1 MMFGYSDE
9 WWVLLLYPVVL
20 WVPFGPFAMLWLGVW
35 CARAPGWRP
44 RLWSVLIPLIPVLT
58 SAVFMTF
65 PLSRWEWTLRAD
77 GAKEPPEHWDDFLG
91 YLLVYIGGIT
101 VLPWLLGYGVTRLLR
116 FVRARRV
123 RPGEGEPR
131 TTPEGDAA
139 RTPPTPAEGPSGG
152 AGGG

>member
-20 WVPFGPFAMLWLGVW
+20 WVPFGPFAMVWLGVW
-35 CARAPGWRP
+35 CARAPGPRP
-44 RLWSVLIPLIPVLT
+44 RLWSVLVPLIPVVT

-65 PLSRWEWTLRAD
+65 PLSRWEWTLRVD
-77 GAKEPPEHWDDFLG
+77 GAKEPPEHLDDFLG

-116 FVRARRV
+116 FARARRA
-123 RPGEGEPR
+123 RPGESA
-131 TTPEGDAA
+131 EGSAA
-139 RTPPTPAEGPSGG
+139 RTPATPAEGPSGG
-152 AGGG
+152 AGAG